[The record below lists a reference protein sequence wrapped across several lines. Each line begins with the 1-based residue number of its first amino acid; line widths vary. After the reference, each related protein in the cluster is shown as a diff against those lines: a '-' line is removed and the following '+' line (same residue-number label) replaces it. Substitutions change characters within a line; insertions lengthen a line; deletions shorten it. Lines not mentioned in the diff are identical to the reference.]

1 VCWWC
6 ICCSYRRFDP
16 WIDVGGVSGWWF
28 SVASCGRV
36 EVGVADVKRKGE
48 DRSGGSIDELR
59 SQSKEGVVATL
70 SLSYPDIYVSVH
82 VPKLQLA

>member
-1 VCWWC
+1 
-6 ICCSYRRFDP
+6 
-16 WIDVGGVSGWWF
+16 
-28 SVASCGRV
+28 
-36 EVGVADVKRKGE
+36 VKRKGE